1 MPVNSIWE
9 GSGNIMCLDVLRAL
23 SKSPEALPVLLAE
36 LETARGLNACYDAAL
51 SRLAARLQSDA
62 MQESSARTLACDLVL
77 AMQAALL
84 LRSSRS
90 GVAEA
95 FCENR
100 LKGDASEVFGAQRA
114 PLRAA
119 EILDAA
125 FA

>member
-9 GSGNIMCLDVLRAL
+9 GSGNIMCLDVLRAF
-23 SKSPEALPVLLAE
+23 SKSPEALPVLLEE
-36 LETARGLNACYDAAL
+36 LSAARGLNARYDAAV
-51 SRLAARLQSDA
+51 SRLAARLSGDA
-62 MQESSARTLACDLVL
+62 VQESSARTLVCDLVL

-84 LRSSRS
+84 LRSSRG

-95 FCENR
+95 FCESR

-114 PLRAA
+114 PLGASD
-119 EILDAA
+119 ILDAA